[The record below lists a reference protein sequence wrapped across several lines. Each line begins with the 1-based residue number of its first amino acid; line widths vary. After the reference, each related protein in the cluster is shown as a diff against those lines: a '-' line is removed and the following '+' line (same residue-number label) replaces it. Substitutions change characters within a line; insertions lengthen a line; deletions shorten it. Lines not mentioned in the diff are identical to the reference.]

1 MKKTTACFLTA
12 AALGL
17 GLCLVGCSGNGGRE
31 VPDAGEN
38 PRAELSRE
46 ADGGGL
52 FAGGS
57 GAEDDPW
64 LITTADALDAV
75 RNDPNAHYRLGADID
90 LSGEDWT
97 PIGAFRETEDTP

>member
-12 AALGL
+12 AVMAAF
-17 GLCLVGCSGNGGRE
+17 GLCLTGCAGRGGTE
-31 VPDAGEN
+31 IPDAG
-38 PRAELSRE
+38 RELELNRE

-57 GAEDDPW
+57 GAEDDPR

-90 LSGEDWT
+90 LSGAD
-97 PIGAFRETEDTP
+97 

>member
-12 AALGL
+12 AVMAAF
-17 GLCLVGCSGNGGRE
+17 GLCLTGCAGRGGTE
-31 VPDAGEN
+31 IPDAGREQGL
-38 PRAELSRE
+38 ELT
-46 ADGGGL
+46 DGGGL

-64 LITTADALDAV
+64 LITTAEALDAV

-90 LSGEDWT
+90 LSGE
-97 PIGAFRETEDTP
+97 I